1 MQKGFAMVEYDP
13 DKPFI
18 RHFPIRFTHTDPA
31 GFVFFP
37 RSFEMFPAVA
47 EDWFSGPLGVRFAD
61 MVMLSRVGQPTAY
74 IECQFIKPCILG
86 ERLGLTIYLER
97 FGTSSLDVRFI
108 GSIDGELRLAA
119 RSVQVLLSM
128 KTGRPVPFDDKL
140 RERLQAYQDKFPVPD
155 EPTPKRRK

>member
-1 MQKGFAMVEYDP
+1 MSNESASE
-13 DKPFI
+13 PFN
-18 RHFPIRFTHTDPA
+18 RSFPIRFTHTDPA

-37 RSFEMFPAVA
+37 RYFEMFQAVS

-86 ERLGLTIYLER
+86 ERLTLTIYLER
-97 FGTSSLDVRFI
+97 FGTSSLDVRFV
-108 GSIDGELRLAA
+108 GSIDGELRLVA

-128 KTGRPVPFDDKL
+128 KSGRPVPFDDTMRK
-140 RERLQAYQDKFPVPD
+140 RMAAYMEKFPAPD
-155 EPTPKRRK
+155 APMPSRRK